1 MQVLPDRSDDPM
13 AQAVADLICAHYDDL
28 NCRRLDSAAARFH
41 PAARIENGTGQIEYG
56 PEGFRLLARQWLM
69 AFPDVRVCVGSIRS
83 QGAAMYDVDL
93 VATGTH
99 SGSIA
104 FGPWNFRPSHV
115 VVELPARELFEV
127 ANGQFR
133 LASLAFDLQDL
144 VRQMATVDTAKLLEH
159 VARIGQLGELLAA
172 EPDVTRQREV
182 IDRLGRQLDAARHVV
197 RPYLRKVP

>member
-1 MQVLPDRSDDPM
+1 MIRWRKPSRISS
-13 AQAVADLICAHYDDL
+13 ARTTTI
-28 NCRRLDSAAARFH
+28 LDSAAARFH